1 MGLLQSNN
9 GSSHWEVNPKKSE
22 PWPPRKLRNG
32 KQKEQ
37 FNSVFPRQPYLKLQ
51 HSKPIWVRVKIGCPL
66 FCWDLLGPMFNPG
79 FAPLSPQCW
88 WAHKRGTDW
97 HVVGVSQPAAAL
109 PVPSFGSDGSTFQGV
124 ETATGGDW
132 WMFCRHS
139 WGGKIIWIW
148 ICVQYIYILIY
159 GI

>member
-1 MGLLQSNN
+1 
-9 GSSHWEVNPKKSE
+9 
-22 PWPPRKLRNG
+22 
-32 KQKEQ
+32 
-37 FNSVFPRQPYLKLQ
+37 
-51 HSKPIWVRVKIGCPL
+51 
-66 FCWDLLGPMFNPG
+66 MFNPG

-148 ICVQYIYILIY
+148 ICVQYIYISLYTVSSYLSTYLSIDLSSIY
-159 GI
+159 LYFTILYIYVFIYLFMYLFIIYLFIIYLFIYVYLFMFI

>member
-1 MGLLQSNN
+1 
-9 GSSHWEVNPKKSE
+9 
-22 PWPPRKLRNG
+22 
-32 KQKEQ
+32 
-37 FNSVFPRQPYLKLQ
+37 
-51 HSKPIWVRVKIGCPL
+51 
-66 FCWDLLGPMFNPG
+66 MFNPG

-148 ICVQYIYILIY
+148 ICVQYIYIYPYIRYLVIYLPIYLSIYLLIY
-159 GI
+159 HLSTYLLLLYIYLFIYVLFIYLFS